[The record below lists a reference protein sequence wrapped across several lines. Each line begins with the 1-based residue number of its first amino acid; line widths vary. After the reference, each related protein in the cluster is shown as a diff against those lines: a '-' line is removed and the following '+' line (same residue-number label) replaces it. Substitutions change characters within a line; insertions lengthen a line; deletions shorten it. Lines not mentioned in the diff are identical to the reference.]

1 MNYVYIVICADGT
14 LYTGWTTD
22 LEKRVATHNSE
33 KGAKYTRSKRPV
45 RLVYNEVF
53 ETKSE
58 ALKREWSI
66 KRLSHGEKMKL
77 IGTVEHEGEILQK

>member
-1 MNYVYIVICADGT
+1 MLICTDGT

-22 LEKRVATHNSE
+22 LEKRVATHNSD

-45 RLVYNEVF
+45 RLVYSEVV

-58 ALKREWSI
+58 ALKREWAI
-66 KRLSHGEKMKL
+66 KRLSHNEKMKL
-77 IGTVEHEGEILQK
+77 IGTVDHEGEILQK